1 MLARPNQVVIVT
13 DSGAG
18 YASSGQ
24 SVRTGETPGIAV
36 RCQPGLDTLAE
47 VILQAGGHATDNQG
61 RSECQIMIV

>member
-36 RCQPGLDTLAE
+36 RCQPVIDALAG
-47 VILQAGGHATDNQG
+47 VILQSGDHATDNQG
-61 RSECQIMIV
+61 RFECQIMIV